1 MLRKPIVGIIGFSD
15 GDPEVHEELKDIVQK
30 QVDVIEEALR
40 GSGQVEVIVAD
51 KLVASERDAKEQAEL
66 LRSRGVDITV
76 FSYGVFAFPQF
87 FGHCGPKRERP
98 LCPCRKFESRLARDG
113 RNACGRRCTQ
123 PSWHKALSCGR
134 RLPRTRGPE
143 QAAGVCQ
150 VRSRCD
156 PAQRTEIR
164 TDRWTEPW
172 DVQRSG
178 QYAGLAETIRRRY

>member
-30 QVDVIEEALR
+30 QVDDIEEALR

-76 FSYGVFAFPQF
+76 FSYGVFAFPNF
-87 FGHCGPKRERP
+87 SAIAARNGKGP
-98 LCPCRKFESRLARDG
+98 FVLAANLNPDWPG
-113 RNACGRRCTQ
+113 MVAM
-123 PSWHKALSCGR
+123 L
-134 RLPRTRGPE
+134 
-143 QAAGVCQ
+143 AAG
-150 VRSRCD
+150 

>member
-76 FSYGVFAFPQF
+76 FSYGVFAFPNF
-87 FGHCGPKRERP
+87 SAIGGPKRERP

-123 PSWHKALSCGR
+123 PSWHKAFSCGR

-143 QAAGVCQ
+143 QAAG
-150 VRSRCD
+150 RMPD
-156 PAQRTEIR
+156 A
-164 TDRWTEPW
+164 EP
-172 DVQRSG
+172 
-178 QYAGLAETIRRRY
+178 L

>member
-76 FSYGVFAFPQF
+76 FSYGVFAFPNF
-87 FGHCGPKRERP
+87 RP
-98 LCPCRKFESRLARDG
+98 LRPETG
-113 RNACGRRCTQ
+113 
-123 PSWHKALSCGR
+123 KAPLS
-134 RLPRTRGPE
+134 LP
-143 QAAGVCQ
+143 Q
-150 VRSRCD
+150 
-156 PAQRTEIR
+156 I
-164 TDRWTEPW
+164 
-172 DVQRSG
+172 
-178 QYAGLAETIRRRY
+178 

>member
-76 FSYGVFAFPQF
+76 FSYGVFAFPNF
-87 FGHCGPKRERP
+87 SAIAARNRKRP
-98 LCPCRKFESRLARDG
+98 LCPCRKFESRLAG
-113 RNACGRRCTQ
+113 MVAMLAAGGALNHLGI
-123 PSWHKALSCGR
+123 KALSCGR

>member
-76 FSYGVFAFPQF
+76 FSYGVFAFPIF
-87 FGHCGPKRERP
+87 RP
-98 LCPCRKFESRLARDG
+98 LRPETG
-113 RNACGRRCTQ
+113 
-123 PSWHKALSCGR
+123 KAPLS
-134 RLPRTRGPE
+134 LP
-143 QAAGVCQ
+143 Q
-150 VRSRCD
+150 
-156 PAQRTEIR
+156 I
-164 TDRWTEPW
+164 
-172 DVQRSG
+172 
-178 QYAGLAETIRRRY
+178 

>member
-76 FSYGVFAFPQF
+76 FSYGVFAFPI
-87 FGHCGPKRERP
+87 FGHCGPKRAP
-98 LCPCRKFESRLARDG
+98 LS
-113 RNACGRRCTQ
+113 
-123 PSWHKALSCGR
+123 
-134 RLPRTRGPE
+134 LP
-143 QAAGVCQ
+143 Q
-150 VRSRCD
+150 
-156 PAQRTEIR
+156 I
-164 TDRWTEPW
+164 
-172 DVQRSG
+172 
-178 QYAGLAETIRRRY
+178 

>member
-76 FSYGVFAFPQF
+76 FSYGVFAFPNF
-87 FGHCGPKRERP
+87 PAIA
-98 LCPCRKFESRLARDG
+98 ARDG